1 MNSEEILVK
10 YYGKDAHLNYGN
22 ETLYEKVLSIKE
34 KYGEYIAYDFMGKS
48 ANYNEF
54 LREID
59 QCAKGETPEQAE
71 QTAIQMAQQKALEE
85 HFGLDVVGITSTMQ
99 RNRQEGQQVSST
111 SNVFSLRET
120 SVRGEWIETT
130 SQKVL
135 EKTFEKGFWHV
146 KVYIAGRARNHST
159 DKPEIHYA
167 FINNAHDK
175 QNRDQYYDG
184 DDIFLRF
191 TSPISGALCVYL
203 VDAEQNAYCLLPYRS
218 STVGYQPI
226 KANTNYIFFYKKVN
240 PQADEYTLN
249 TPYGT
254 EQNALYVIFSP
265 NTFVKA
271 ADQQAGKNWRDE
283 QLPRELRYEDLMK
296 WLVKNQT
303 RDENMVVRREVISI
317 KK

>member
-1 MNSEEILVK
+1 MKRTLLIICALLICLVSFASDIK
-10 YYGKDAHLNYGN
+10 HI
-22 ETLYEKVLSIKE
+22 SIT
-34 KYGEYIAYDFMGKS
+34 YEYISD
-48 ANYNEF
+48 NPN
-54 LREID
+54 
-59 QCAKGETPEQAE
+59 ETPEQAE
-71 QTAIQMAQQKALEE
+71 QAAIQMAQQKALEE

-135 EKTFEKGFWHV
+135 NKTFEKGFWHV

-159 DKPEIHYA
+159 EKPEIHYV

-203 VDAEQNAYCLLPYRS
+203 VDAEQNAYCLLPYQS
-218 STVGYQPI
+218 STIGYQKI
-226 KANTNYIFFYKKVN
+226 DANQEYLFFSTSTDPN
-240 PQADEYTLN
+240 ADEYTLN
-249 TPYGT
+249 TMQSS

-265 NTFVKA
+265 NTFTKA

-283 QLPRELRYEDLMK
+283 QLPRFLSYEDLMK
-296 WLVKNQT
+296 WLARNQT
-303 RDENMVVRREVISI
+303 RDENMVVRREVVTIR
-317 KK
+317 K

>member
-1 MNSEEILVK
+1 MMRHTLLIINALLICLVSFAGDIK
-10 YYGKDAHLNYGN
+10 HI
-22 ETLYEKVLSIKE
+22 SIT
-34 KYGEYIAYDFMGKS
+34 YDYISD
-48 ANYNEF
+48 NPN
-54 LREID
+54 
-59 QCAKGETPEQAE
+59 ETPEQAE
-71 QTAIQMAQQKALEE
+71 RTAIQMAQQKALEE

-111 SNVFSLRET
+111 LDVFSLRET

-130 SQKVL
+130 SQKVF

-191 TSPISGALCVYL
+191 YSPVSGALCVYL
-203 VDAEQNAYCLLPYRS
+203 VDAEKNAYCLLPYQS
-218 STVGYQPI
+218 STIGYQYVD
-226 KANTNYIFFYKKVN
+226 ANQEYFFFSTSN
-240 PQADEYTLN
+240 DFNADEYTLN
-249 TPYGT
+249 TMQSS

-265 NTFVKA
+265 NIFTKA
-271 ADQQAGKNWRDE
+271 VDQQAGKNWRDE
-283 QLPRELRYEDLMK
+283 QLPRQLSYEDFMK
-296 WLVKNQT
+296 WLAKNQT
-303 RDENMVVRREVISI
+303 RDENMVVRREVVTIR
-317 KK
+317 K

>member
-1 MNSEEILVK
+1 MKHTSLVICALLICLVSLAGDIK
-10 YYGKDAHLNYGN
+10 HI
-22 ETLYEKVLSIKE
+22 SIT
-34 KYGEYIAYDFMGKS
+34 YEYISD
-48 ANYNEF
+48 NPN
-54 LREID
+54 
-59 QCAKGETPEQAE
+59 ETPEQAE
-71 QTAIQMAQQKALEE
+71 QAAIQMAQQKALEE

-111 SNVFSLRET
+111 SDVFSLRET

-159 DKPEIHYA
+159 EKPEIHYA

-203 VDAEQNAYCLLPYRS
+203 VDAEQNAYCLLPYQS
-218 STVGYQPI
+218 STIGYQKI
-226 KANTNYIFFYKKVN
+226 DANQEYLFFSTSTDPN
-240 PQADEYTLN
+240 ADEYTLN
-249 TPYGT
+249 CMQSS

-265 NTFVKA
+265 NTFTKA

-283 QLPRELRYEDLMK
+283 QLPRFLSYEDLMK
-296 WLVKNQT
+296 WLARNQT
-303 RDENMVVRREVISI
+303 RDENMVVRREVVTIR
-317 KK
+317 K

>member
-1 MNSEEILVK
+1 MKRTLLIICALLICLVSFASDIK
-10 YYGKDAHLNYGN
+10 HI
-22 ETLYEKVLSIKE
+22 SIT
-34 KYGEYIAYDFMGKS
+34 YEYISD
-48 ANYNEF
+48 NPN
-54 LREID
+54 
-59 QCAKGETPEQAE
+59 ETPEQAE
-71 QTAIQMAQQKALEE
+71 QAAIQMAQQKALEE

-135 EKTFEKGFWHV
+135 NKTFEKGFWHV

-159 DKPEIHYA
+159 EKPEIHYA

-203 VDAEQNAYCLLPYRS
+203 VDAEQNAYCLLPYQS
-218 STVGYQPI
+218 STIGYQKI
-226 KANTNYIFFYKKVN
+226 DANQEYLFFSTSTDPN
-240 PQADEYTLN
+240 ADEYTLN
-249 TPYGT
+249 TMQSS
-254 EQNALYVIFSP
+254 EQNALYMIFSP
-265 NTFVKA
+265 NTFTKA

-283 QLPRELRYEDLMK
+283 QLPRFLSYEDLMK
-296 WLVKNQT
+296 WLARNQT
-303 RDENMVVRREVISI
+303 RDENMVVRREVVTIR
-317 KK
+317 K

>member
-1 MNSEEILVK
+1 MKRTSLIICALLICLVSFAGDIK
-10 YYGKDAHLNYGN
+10 HI
-22 ETLYEKVLSIKE
+22 SIT
-34 KYGEYIAYDFMGKS
+34 YDYISD
-48 ANYNEF
+48 NPT
-54 LREID
+54 
-59 QCAKGETPEQAE
+59 ETPEQAE

-111 SNVFSLRET
+111 SDVFSLRET
-120 SVRGEWIETT
+120 SVRGEWIETI

-135 EKTFEKGFWHV
+135 NKIFEKGFWHV

-159 DKPEIHYA
+159 EKPEIQYT

-203 VDAEQNAYCLLPYRS
+203 VDAEQNAYCLLPYQS
-218 STVGYQPI
+218 STIGYQRI
-226 KANTNYIFFYKKVN
+226 NANQEYLFFSTSTDPN
-240 PQADEYTLN
+240 ADEYTLN
-249 TPYGT
+249 TMQSS

-265 NTFVKA
+265 NTFTKA

-283 QLPRELRYEDLMK
+283 QLPRFLSYEDLMK
-296 WLVKNQT
+296 WLAKNQT
-303 RDENMVVRREVISI
+303 RDENMVVRREAVTIR
-317 KK
+317 K

>member
-1 MNSEEILVK
+1 MKRTSLVI
-10 YYGKDAHLNYGN
+10 YSLLICLVSFAGD
-22 ETLYEKVLSIKE
+22 IKHISFT
-34 KYGEYIAYDFMGKS
+34 YEYISD
-48 ANYNEF
+48 NPN
-54 LREID
+54 
-59 QCAKGETPEQAE
+59 ETPEQAE
-71 QTAIQMAQQKALEE
+71 RTAIQMAQQKALEE

-99 RNRQEGQQVSST
+99 RNRQEGLQVSST
-111 SNVFSLRET
+111 SDIFSLRET

-159 DKPEIHYA
+159 EKPEIQYA

-203 VDAEQNAYCLLPYRS
+203 VDAEQNAYCLLPYQS
-218 STVGYQPI
+218 STIGYQKI
-226 KANTNYIFFYKKVN
+226 NANQEYLFFSTSTDPN
-240 PQADEYTLN
+240 ADEYTLN
-249 TPYGT
+249 TMQSS

-265 NTFVKA
+265 NTFTKA

-283 QLPRELRYEDLMK
+283 QLPRFLSYEDLMK
-296 WLVKNQT
+296 WLARNQT
-303 RDENMVVRREVISI
+303 RDENMVVRREVVTIR
-317 KK
+317 K

>member
-1 MNSEEILVK
+1 MKRIPLIIYTLLICLVSFAGDIK
-10 YYGKDAHLNYGN
+10 YI
-22 ETLYEKVLSIKE
+22 SIT
-34 KYGEYIAYDFMGKS
+34 YEYISD
-48 ANYNEF
+48 NPN
-54 LREID
+54 
-59 QCAKGETPEQAE
+59 ETPEQAE
-71 QTAIQMAQQKALEE
+71 RTAIQMAQQKALEE

-111 SNVFSLRET
+111 SDVFSLRET

-135 EKTFEKGFWHV
+135 NKIFEKGFWHV

-159 DKPEIHYA
+159 EKPEIQHT

-203 VDAEQNAYCLLPYRS
+203 VDAEQNAYCLLPYQS
-218 STVGYQPI
+218 STIGYQAI
-226 KANTNYIFFYKKVN
+226 DANQEYLFFSTITDPN
-240 PQADEYTLN
+240 ADEYTLN
-249 TPYGT
+249 CMQSS

-265 NTFVKA
+265 NTFTKA
-271 ADQQAGKNWRDE
+271 TDQQAGKNWRDE
-283 QLPRELRYEDLMK
+283 QLPRQLSYEDLMK
-296 WLVKNQT
+296 WLARNQT
-303 RDENMVVRREVISI
+303 RDENMVVRREVVTIR
-317 KK
+317 K

>member
-1 MNSEEILVK
+1 MKRIPLIIYTLLICLVSFA
-10 YYGKDAHLNYGN
+10 GD
-22 ETLYEKVLSIKE
+22 IKHINIT
-34 KYGEYIAYDFMGKS
+34 YDYISD
-48 ANYNEF
+48 NPN
-54 LREID
+54 
-59 QCAKGETPEQAE
+59 ETPEQAE
-71 QTAIQMAQQKALEE
+71 QTAIQMAKQKALEE

-111 SNVFSLRET
+111 SDVFSLRET

-135 EKTFEKGFWHV
+135 NKIFEKGFWHV

-159 DKPEIHYA
+159 EKPEIHYT

-184 DDIFLRF
+184 DEIFLRF

-203 VDAEQNAYCLLPYRS
+203 VDAEQNAYCLLPYQS
-218 STVGYQPI
+218 STIGYQKI
-226 KANTNYIFFYKKVN
+226 DANQEYLFFSTSTDSN
-240 PQADEYTLN
+240 ADEYTLN
-249 TPYGT
+249 CMQSS

-265 NTFVKA
+265 NTFTKA

-283 QLPRELRYEDLMK
+283 QLPRFLSYEDLMK
-296 WLVKNQT
+296 WLAKNQT
-303 RDENMVVRREVISI
+303 RDENMVVRREVVTIR
-317 KK
+317 K

>member
-1 MNSEEILVK
+1 MKRTLLIICALLICLVSFAGDIK
-10 YYGKDAHLNYGN
+10 HI
-22 ETLYEKVLSIKE
+22 SIT
-34 KYGEYIAYDFMGKS
+34 YEYISD
-48 ANYNEF
+48 NPN
-54 LREID
+54 
-59 QCAKGETPEQAE
+59 ETPEQAE
-71 QTAIQMAQQKALEE
+71 QAAIQMAQQKALEE

-111 SNVFSLRET
+111 SDVFSLRET

-159 DKPEIHYA
+159 EKPEIHYA

-203 VDAEQNAYCLLPYRS
+203 VDAEQNAYCLLPYQS
-218 STVGYQPI
+218 STIGYQKI
-226 KANTNYIFFYKKVN
+226 DANQEYLFFSTSTDPN
-240 PQADEYTLN
+240 ADEYTLN
-249 TPYGT
+249 TMQSS

-265 NTFVKA
+265 NTFTKA

-283 QLPRELRYEDLMK
+283 QLPRFLSYEDLMK
-296 WLVKNQT
+296 WLARNQT
-303 RDENMVVRREVISI
+303 RDENMVVRREVVTIR
-317 KK
+317 K

>member
-1 MNSEEILVK
+1 MKRTSLIICVLLICLVSFAGDIK
-10 YYGKDAHLNYGN
+10 HI
-22 ETLYEKVLSIKE
+22 SIT
-34 KYGEYIAYDFMGKS
+34 YEYISD
-48 ANYNEF
+48 NPN
-54 LREID
+54 
-59 QCAKGETPEQAE
+59 ETPEQAE

-111 SNVFSLRET
+111 SDVFSLRET

-135 EKTFEKGFWHV
+135 NKIFEKGFWHV

-159 DKPEIHYA
+159 EKPEIQYA

-191 TSPISGALCVYL
+191 TSPVSGAVCVYL
-203 VDAEQNAYCLLPYRS
+203 VDTEQNAYCLLPYQS
-218 STVGYQPI
+218 NAVGYQPI
-226 KANTNYIFFYKKVN
+226 EANKDYLFFSEMVDPN
-240 PQADEYTLN
+240 ADEYSLN
-249 TPYGT
+249 TMQSS

-265 NTFVKA
+265 NTFTKA
-271 ADQQAGKNWRDE
+271 VDKQAGTNWRDE
-283 QLPRELRYEDLMK
+283 QLPRFLSYEDLMK
-296 WLVKNQT
+296 WLARNQT
-303 RDENMVVRREVISI
+303 RDENMVVRREVITI
-317 KK
+317 RK

>member
-1 MNSEEILVK
+1 VSYSGDIKHV
-10 YYGKDAHLNYGN
+10 
-22 ETLYEKVLSIKE
+22 SIT
-34 KYGEYIAYDFMGKS
+34 YDYISD
-48 ANYNEF
+48 NPN
-54 LREID
+54 
-59 QCAKGETPEQAE
+59 ETPEQAE

-111 SNVFSLRET
+111 SDVFSLRET

-135 EKTFEKGFWHV
+135 NKTFEKGFWHV

-159 DKPEIHYA
+159 DKPEIQYA

-203 VDAEQNAYCLLPYRS
+203 VDAEQNAYCLLPYQS
-218 STVGYQPI
+218 STIGYQKI
-226 KANTNYIFFYKKVN
+226 DANQEYLFFSTSTDPN
-240 PQADEYTLN
+240 ADEYTLN
-249 TPYGT
+249 TMQSS

-265 NTFVKA
+265 NTFTKA
-271 ADQQAGKNWRDE
+271 ADQQAGKNWRNE
-283 QLPRELRYEDLMK
+283 QLPRQLNYEELMK
-296 WLVKNQT
+296 WLARNQT
-303 RDENMVVRREVISI
+303 RDENMVVRREVVTIR
-317 KK
+317 K

>member
-1 MNSEEILVK
+1 MKHTSLVICALLICLVSLAGDIK
-10 YYGKDAHLNYGN
+10 HI
-22 ETLYEKVLSIKE
+22 SIT
-34 KYGEYIAYDFMGKS
+34 YEYISD
-48 ANYNEF
+48 NPN
-54 LREID
+54 
-59 QCAKGETPEQAE
+59 ETPEQAE
-71 QTAIQMAQQKALEE
+71 QAAIQMAQQKALEE

-99 RNRQEGQQVSST
+99 RNRQEGQKVSS
-111 SNVFSLRET
+111 SSDVFSLRET

-159 DKPEIHYA
+159 EKPEIHYA

-203 VDAEQNAYCLLPYRS
+203 VDAEQNAYCLLPYQS
-218 STVGYQPI
+218 STIGYQKI
-226 KANTNYIFFYKKVN
+226 DANQEYLFFSTSTDPN
-240 PQADEYTLN
+240 ADEYTLN
-249 TPYGT
+249 TMQSS

-265 NTFVKA
+265 NTFTKA
-271 ADQQAGKNWRDE
+271 IDQQAGKNWRDE
-283 QLPRELRYEDLMK
+283 QLPRFLNYEDLMK
-296 WLVKNQT
+296 WLARNQT
-303 RDENMVVRREVISI
+303 RDENMVVRREVVTIR
-317 KK
+317 K